1 MELRPEEISNI
12 IKEQITH
19 YQSQIKLT
27 DVGTVVTVGDGIA
40 PYPWSGELHVG

>member
-12 IKEQITH
+12 IKQQITN

-27 DVGTVVTVGDGIA
+27 NVGTVVSVGDGI
-40 PYPWSGELHVG
+40 

>member
-12 IKEQITH
+12 IKQQITN

-27 DVGTVVTVGDGIA
+27 NVGTVVSVGDGIGR
-40 PYPWSGELHVG
+40 PKL